1 MYMMKLNP
9 EQVSDMY
16 EIRENLRENGI
27 RKPITWQVR
36 EAIADYISKNKNEKI
51 PLTGTQ
57 KDFKNHY
64 NFQLQK

>member
-16 EIRENLRENGI
+16 EIRENLREKGI

-36 EAIADYISKNKNEKI
+36 EAIADYISKNKKEKI

-57 KDFKNHY
+57 KDFKKQT
-64 NFQLQK
+64 NFSKQK